1 MGGRWVSRFCEI
13 CARRFDLRG
22 PEPGELG
29 LDRIETA
36 FRFCSTCGLAVG
48 RACCWNSEAVACV
61 ACAPVGQTSRLRHP
75 PTGEK
80 GKVRLARRALAQLAN
95 SVLASQRLAIAL
107 DARLKLRDRAE
118 LSSWEDVWWDA
129 GWLILRIESYRD
141 VATEAVLQASFSET
155 ARARISDV
163 PLVGRGGRFPALA
176 TELQGQLD
184 VYQDARTAIEKRLV
198 AAGRPL
204 RDAERRPPQPLRGPR
219 LAVAT
224 AVFVAVLTVT
234 TGAAGVAILG
244 GALEQP
250 SGVGQNPAE
259 RTGGVLGKRAE
270 PSAPA
275 PSAAVPHEP
284 ELVALVD
291 FNVLRIGSLAGAS
304 DAIDGV
310 TGNAEVVAFPS
321 PFDRSVRLTGPE
333 PDGFCV
339 AGDQLTS
346 GSVLVALDLYSEAPL
361 ATGSLELFLSPR
373 TGEVTPARIPLNL
386 LGSLPPKHWYHL
398 EATWG
403 SGTTLAVDV
412 SDGEHGR
419 VLSEKLPPVT
429 TTQGSGGQGLCL
441 AASGMSTGMQ
451 LLLDNV
457 QVEQ

>member
-13 CARRFDLRG
+13 CARRYELRG

-36 FRFCSTCGLAVG
+36 FRFCGTCGLAIG

-61 ACAPVGQTSRLRHP
+61 ACAPLGQTSPLPQP

-107 DARLKLRDRAE
+107 DARLKLRETSA

-129 GWLILRIESYRD
+129 GWLMLRIESYRG
-141 VATEAVLQASFSET
+141 VATEAVLGASFSEP

-163 PLVGRGGRFPALA
+163 TLIGRGGRFPALA
-176 TELQGQLD
+176 TELRGQLD
-184 VYQDARTAIEKRLV
+184 VYQEARAAIEKRLV

-204 RDAERRPPQPLRGPR
+204 RDSERRPPQPLRGPR

-224 AVFVAVLTVT
+224 AVFIAVLTVT
-234 TGAAGVAILG
+234 TGVAGVAILG

-270 PSAPA
+270 PSTPP
-275 PSAAVPHEP
+275 PSAGVPHEP
-284 ELVALVD
+284 ALVALVD
-291 FNVLRIGSLAGAS
+291 FNVLRIGSLAGAGG
-304 DAIDGV
+304 DIAGV
-310 TGNAEVVAFPS
+310 TGNAEVVPFPS

-339 AGDQLTS
+339 AGDQLS
-346 GSVLVALDLYSEAPL
+346 GGSVSVAIDIYAKAAF
-361 ATGSLELFLSPR
+361 ATGSLDLILTPR
-373 TGEVTPARIPLNL
+373 TGQVTAARIPLNL
-386 LGSLPPKHWYHL
+386 LGSLPPEHWYHL
-398 EATWG
+398 LATWG
-403 SGTTLAVDV
+403 PGTTIAVDV
-412 SDGEHGR
+412 SEGEHGR
-419 VLSEKLPPVT
+419 LLSETLSSGAT
-429 TTQGSGGQGLCL
+429 TDVSGGRGLCL
-441 AASGMSTGMQ
+441 AASGMSTGTQ
-451 LLLDNV
+451 VLLDNV